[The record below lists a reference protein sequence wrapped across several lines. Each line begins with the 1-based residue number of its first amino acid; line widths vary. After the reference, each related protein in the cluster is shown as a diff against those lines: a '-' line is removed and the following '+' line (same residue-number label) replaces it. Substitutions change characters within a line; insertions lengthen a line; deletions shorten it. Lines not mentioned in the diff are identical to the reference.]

1 MSAINQPI
9 GIADYSIGLATFE
22 RLARMDAHGHPI
34 LSVYLDLD
42 PTRFPTPDTR
52 QTEFG
57 AVLDDA
63 RRRDVLA
70 EIERQRVEI
79 LVV

>member
-1 MSAINQPI
+1 
-9 GIADYSIGLATFE
+9 
-22 RLARMDAHGHPI
+22 MDAHGHPI